1 MFEAEE
7 NRNVRMTT
15 DVSNKHIPAAID
27 RLMPRSPYNSS
38 SSAIAAK
45 VIEDIHFLQ
54 DRIER
59 IKKLQTP
66 NSTVLK
72 TYQSMLESREAVL
85 AWLRENGDLE
95 EEQEETGDFS
105 HRVG

>member
-1 MFEAEE
+1 MNTEV
-7 NRNVRMTT
+7 N
-15 DVSNKHIPAAID
+15 NKHIPAAID
-27 RLMPRSPYNSS
+27 RLMPRSPYNAS

-54 DRIER
+54 DRIDR

-85 AWLRENGDLE
+85 TWLRENGDLE
-95 EEQEETGDFS
+95 EDEDIS
-105 HRVG
+105 HHVG

>member
-1 MFEAEE
+1 
-7 NRNVRMTT
+7 MTT
-15 DVSNKHIPAAID
+15 EVDNKYIPAAID
-27 RLMPRSPYNSS
+27 RLMPRSPYNASS
-38 SSAIAAK
+38 SVIAAK

-54 DRIER
+54 DRIDR

-85 AWLRENGDLE
+85 AWLRENGGIE
-95 EEQEETGDFS
+95 EEGAS
-105 HRVG
+105 HHVDVG

>member
-1 MFEAEE
+1 M
-7 NRNVRMTT
+7 NQ
-15 DVSNKHIPAAID
+15 DVPSKHIPAAID
-27 RLMPRSPYNSS
+27 RLMPRSPYNAS

-45 VIEDIHFLQ
+45 VIEDIQFLQ

-85 AWLRENGDLE
+85 AWLRENGDIEDQDE
-95 EEQEETGDFS
+95 EDVS
-105 HRVG
+105 HVG

>member
-1 MFEAEE
+1 MNTE
-7 NRNVRMTT
+7 MP
-15 DVSNKHIPAAID
+15 NKHIPEAID
-27 RLMPRSPYNSS
+27 RLMPRSAYSMSNG
-38 SSAIAAK
+38 AIASK

-72 TYQSMLESREAVL
+72 TYQSMLESRQAVL
-85 AWLRENGDLE
+85 QWMRDNGDLDE
-95 EEQEETGDFS
+95 EHSS
-105 HRVG
+105 HAI

>member
-1 MFEAEE
+1 M
-7 NRNVRMTT
+7 NT
-15 DVSNKHIPAAID
+15 DVKNIPAVID
-27 RLMPRSPYNSS
+27 RLMPRSPYNASS
-38 SSAIAAK
+38 GAIAAK

-95 EEQEETGDFS
+95 EEEDLS